1 LLLSSTKRQERGSGR
16 SEVLKKR
23 REGEA
28 IVETLTLGFGGELG
42 IGEGREEEVEEMVAC
57 KERRHSGHMENGLT
71 RYSPKARE
79 REM

>member
-1 LLLSSTKRQERGSGR
+1 
-16 SEVLKKR
+16 
-23 REGEA
+23 
-28 IVETLTLGFGGELG
+28 VETLTLGFGGELG